1 MPDFDPTPARRKRAN
16 DPGHDGLAV
25 ALDTARRLHCQK
37 PLHRLLASWTTP
49 ASTPNAASTSHPPT
63 MLFASA
69 MPNEAVAR
77 AELLL
82 GNKEHATENLSQAR
96 KCADQVTDSENQKR
110 LVNDLEA
117 LTQ

>member
-1 MPDFDPTPARRKRAN
+1 MTPTDDAFCLGYA
-16 DPGHDGLAV
+16 H
-25 ALDTARRLHCQK
+25 
-37 PLHRLLASWTTP
+37 
-49 ASTPNAASTSHPPT
+49 
-63 MLFASA
+63 
-69 MPNEAVAR
+69 EAVAR

-82 GNKEHATENLSQAR
+82 GNKEHATENLSQDR

>member
-1 MPDFDPTPARRKRAN
+1 
-16 DPGHDGLAV
+16 
-25 ALDTARRLHCQK
+25 
-37 PLHRLLASWTTP
+37 
-49 ASTPNAASTSHPPT
+49 

-82 GNKEHATENLSQAR
+82 GNKDHATENLSQAR